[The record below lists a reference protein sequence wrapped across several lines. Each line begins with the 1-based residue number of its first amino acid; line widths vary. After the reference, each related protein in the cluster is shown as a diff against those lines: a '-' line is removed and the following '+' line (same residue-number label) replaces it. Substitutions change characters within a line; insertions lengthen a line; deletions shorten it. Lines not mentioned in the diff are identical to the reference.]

1 MVKTCLTLVAGMLAA
16 QLSSFADVATH
27 LNLVFVVSCALLF
40 ARHWRLAAT
49 FACGAGLFFIAA
61 ADLIEERIPRNI
73 EGDSI
78 VVQFELLEFP
88 IRRDSSLALLARPLD
103 DARLPERV
111 RLSWFEPEHDP
122 QLGEIWQLEVRLRR
136 PRGSRN
142 PGGFDYEAWLF
153 REQVATAGYV
163 VNSWRNK
170 RLAVVALPPVQRVR
184 KAFDDRIA
192 ALVGDTEAAAVISAI
207 VIGARHRLSAEQW
220 ERYAVTGTSHL
231 MAISGLHIGLAAV
244 GAYVVARLLSGG
256 LVPVIRHNSHLLAI
270 VVALFV
276 AVAYVQVSGFA
287 LPARRA
293 GLMLCLT
300 ALLVIALRP
309 PDAKFVVSMAGMFV
323 VTANPLATMSP
334 GFALSFGA
342 VITLLWVGQR
352 RVLRLPA
359 MQLSLLFTLV
369 PLTVIFFDRVSL
381 VALPVNLVAVPFFSL
396 VTVPLAL
403 AGFVLDGPFR
413 PLGDVLLVWA
423 GQSVELLDHLLRVAA
438 ELPWASRPVAA
449 LTGVAWLY
457 LLLPPLWAVLPPRWP
472 GRSVA
477 WLGLVGLLL
486 YAPRSPDP
494 GCARITVLDVGQ
506 GLAVAV
512 QTHTTLL
519 LYDTGPAYRSGGSAA
534 QNVIVPFL
542 QSRGIRHIDTLV
554 VSHGDQD
561 HAGGVAPLL
570 QQVSVG
576 RVIAG
581 EPLADI
587 AWRPCHAGQSWQL
600 DGIDF
605 TMLYPAAHTGL
616 EGNDS
621 SCVLLV
627 EAGGYRLLL
636 TGDIEK
642 AAERALL
649 REATVPRV
657 QVVTV
662 PHHGSRTSSTP
673 AFVRVLQPS
682 VAVVS
687 AAYGNHWGL
696 PKEDIV
702 ARWQAAGAEVLNT
715 ADTGAV
721 ELSVCAASGFTFIR
735 AYRAVK
741 RRIWHE

>member
-1 MVKTCLTLVAGMLAA
+1 
-16 QLSSFADVATH
+16 
-27 LNLVFVVSCALLF
+27 
-40 ARHWRLAAT
+40 
-49 FACGAGLFFIAA
+49 
-61 ADLIEERIPRNI
+61 
-73 EGDSI
+73 
-78 VVQFELLEFP
+78 
-88 IRRDSSLALLARPLD
+88 
-103 DARLPERV
+103 
-111 RLSWFEPEHDP
+111 
-122 QLGEIWQLEVRLRR
+122 
-136 PRGSRN
+136 
-142 PGGFDYEAWLF
+142 
-153 REQVATAGYV
+153 
-163 VNSWRNK
+163 
-170 RLAVVALPPVQRVR
+170 
-184 KAFDDRIA
+184 
-192 ALVGDTEAAAVISAI
+192 
-207 VIGARHRLSAEQW
+207 
-220 ERYAVTGTSHL
+220 
-231 MAISGLHIGLAAV
+231 
-244 GAYVVARLLSGG
+244 
-256 LVPVIRHNSHLLAI
+256 
-270 VVALFV
+270 
-276 AVAYVQVSGFA
+276 
-287 LPARRA
+287 
-293 GLMLCLT
+293 
-300 ALLVIALRP
+300 
-309 PDAKFVVSMAGMFV
+309 
-323 VTANPLATMSP
+323 
-334 GFALSFGA
+334 
-342 VITLLWVGQR
+342 
-352 RVLRLPA
+352 
-359 MQLSLLFTLV
+359 
-369 PLTVIFFDRVSL
+369 
-381 VALPVNLVAVPFFSL
+381 
-396 VTVPLAL
+396 
-403 AGFVLDGPFR
+403 
-413 PLGDVLLVWA
+413 VLLVWA
-423 GQSVELLDHLLRVAA
+423 GQSVELLDQLLRVAA
-438 ELPWASRPVAA
+438 ELPWASRPIAA
-449 LTGVAWLY
+449 LTGVAWMY
-457 LLLPPLWAVLPPRWP
+457 LLLSPLWAVLPPRWP

-486 YAPRSPDP
+486 HSPRSPDP

-554 VSHGDQD
+554 VSHCDQD

-581 EPLADI
+581 EPLPDI
-587 AWRPCHAGQSWQL
+587 VWRPCQAGQFWQL

-627 EAGGYRLLL
+627 ETGDYRLLL

-649 REATVPRV
+649 REAIVPRV
-657 QVVTV
+657 QAVTV

-673 AFVRVLQPS
+673 AFVRALQPS

-721 ELSVCAASGFTFIR
+721 ELSVCAASGVTSIR